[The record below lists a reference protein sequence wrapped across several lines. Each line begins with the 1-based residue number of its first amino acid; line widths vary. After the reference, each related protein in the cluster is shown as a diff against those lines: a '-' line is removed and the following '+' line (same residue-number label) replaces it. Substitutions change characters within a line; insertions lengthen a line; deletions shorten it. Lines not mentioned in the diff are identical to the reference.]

1 MFSSIIN
8 QLKEIKL
15 SSNNDKTQKSS
26 KISHNHVS
34 EIFNNN
40 SIKKLDYQYSDI
52 IKEYLKNLDKN
63 LDINLD
69 NGLYYYE
76 HIFGSQSYP
85 DFVLLHIINKK
96 FVNNIFI
103 EIKTGNKNI
112 VWNDGLPQK
121 DGLYLYFDTAEK
133 ITLMFSYNDLIDDN
147 EQSILSKMNE
157 DVKELNKKYREKL
170 KNSKFYPTIRRA
182 TKQKININKF
192 NQSELEE
199 NFINKLNEIFPNL
212 T

>member
-1 MFSSIIN
+1 MNIY
-8 QLKEIKL
+8 
-15 SSNNDKTQKSS
+15 
-26 KISHNHVS
+26 
-34 EIFNNN
+34 
-40 SIKKLDYQYSDI
+40 LDLRVIQI
-52 IKEYLKNLDKN
+52 
-63 LDINLD
+63 
-69 NGLYYYE
+69 LYY
-76 HIFGSQSYP
+76 
-85 DFVLLHIINKK
+85 LHIINKK

-103 EIKTGNKNI
+103 EIKTGDKNI
-112 VWNDGLPQK
+112 IWNDGLPQK

-182 TKQKININKF
+182 TKQKINMNKF